1 MITTDLKAGCSIDLS
16 FPFHKHQTPGE
27 RLREIG
33 EYMDREGLVP
43 EMYLDGPMVQAFEEQ
58 IADTLGKPAAMWCPT
73 GTMAQGIAARL
84 HAEAS
89 GKDRILLHPTSHLEL
104 HEQHGYQHVHQLKA
118 TPFGAWSRPLQTRDL
133 VSGVACAFIE
143 LPQRHNGGALPSW
156 AELEAIKTRARDLDV
171 PLHMDGARLW
181 STRTFYEGRPYG
193 EITNGFAS
201 VYASFYKDIGA
212 LGGAVLAGEVD
223 FVEAARTWRDRM
235 GGLLVSPW
243 PLIPDAQRLMK
254 TRLGQMPA
262 FVERA
267 RDLAQALSG
276 IDGLGVTP
284 EPPHV
289 NMMHL
294 RLPCS
299 TSAVPKARD
308 EAARQTGVWLGK
320 GAWAYEGDDVC
331 SMEITIGERATGYDN
346 QPIVDAVT
354 VMLSLI
360 LADQSTSG

>member
-1 MITTDLKAGCSIDLS
+1 MTSTDLKTGCSIDLS
-16 FPFHKHQTPGE
+16 FPFHLHQTPGE
-27 RLREIG
+27 RLRAIAD
-33 EYMDREGLVP
+33 YMDRKGLVP

-89 GKDRILLHPTSHLEL
+89 GRNRILLHPTSHLEL
-104 HEQHGYQHVHQLKA
+104 HEQHGYRHVHQLEA
-118 TPFGAWSRPLQTRDL
+118 SLIGNWSRPLRAKDL
-133 VSGVACAFIE
+133 EPDAACAFIE

-156 AELEAIKTRARDLDV
+156 AELEAMKTRAQELDL

-181 STRTFYEGRPYG
+181 STRSFYDGRPFG
-193 EITNGFAS
+193 EITADFAS
-201 VYASFYKDIGA
+201 VYVSFYKDIGA
-212 LGGAVLAGEVD
+212 LGGAVLAGEAD
-223 FVEAARTWRDRM
+223 FVEAARIWRDRM

-254 TRLGQMPA
+254 SRLEHMPA

-267 RDLAQALSG
+267 RDLAGALAG
-276 IDGLGVTP
+276 IHGLEVTP

-289 NMMHL
+289 NMLHL
-294 RLPCS
+294 RLPCGAK
-299 TSAVPKARD
+299 AVLQARD

-331 SMEITIGERATGYDN
+331 SMEITIGERAMGYAN

-354 VMLSLI
+354 VMMSQI
-360 LADQSTSG
+360 LAD